1 MLTLEIEGGCLCGE
15 IQRFRK
21 EPAADNRRLAQFML
35 FEIEHLGDL
44 DNLLGHLRGIVRAAA
59 NGVAAKRAKELALF
73 GLSERSGGGEV
84 VLSSNLIFC
93 N

>member
-1 MLTLEIEGGCLCGE
+1 MLTLEIEGSCLCGE

-21 EPAADNRRLAQFML
+21 EPAADNRRLAQFTL

-44 DNLLGHLRGIVRAAA
+44 LGYLRGIVRAAA